1 MPIHSI
7 QILTA
12 FVNTTAISP
21 RKIPYPIIR
30 IPAAARTSPGQ
41 REVRIFFIKSFS
53 LKSGELLLYS
63 FFPAV
68 EGVAAHDRVADDIS
82 VLIDKERFRE
92 GLKSADPAVQETF
105 VGDQERVGNA
115 GLFFQKL
122 GFLDDAVV
130 CSPVFTTLM
139 AQAAADVLSAM
150 LAVILLFHNK
160 GILGK

>member
-1 MPIHSI
+1 M
-7 QILTA
+7 
-12 FVNTTAISP
+12 NTTAISP

-122 GFLDDAVV
+122 GFLDDAV
-130 CSPVFTTLM
+130 
-139 AQAAADVLSAM
+139 A
-150 LAVILLFHNK
+150 
-160 GILGK
+160 LGFRPR